1 MAKTDF
7 ALEYKSESRSGD
19 GAISNNDKPNGSGT
33 GPEHPR
39 DILASEHSEGDPLS
53 APPESGGRKHEN
65 HSFSTPTPGSL
76 AQARTAEML
85 RESILRHVRYTLVRP
100 TSELKPVDYLK
111 PVSLAIRDRIVDRM
125 LETESR
131 FRDKHAKRLY
141 YLSMEFLMGRSL
153 GDNLSNLR
161 LEELCREVLAAFGI
175 DLEDVLDSESDAG
188 LGNGGLGRLAAC
200 FLESL
205 ATLGMPGYGYGID
218 YEYGLF
224 KQEIVNGFQRE
235 KPDRW
240 KANGTPF
247 EIEHPEEAISIP
259 MYGRL
264 DSQRDPD
271 GNLKQTW
278 INYKVVLG
286 IPADMPIVGYLGQ
299 TVNWLRLFT
308 ARASEDFDIDIF
320 NRGDY
325 LHAVEQKIGS
335 ENISRVLYPSDSAMA
350 GKELRLVQE
359 YFLVACAIGDIMRR
373 FRLQYDDID
382 QLPAKAA
389 IQMNDTHPSLAV
401 VELMRVL
408 LDQYGLPFDQAWD
421 ITRRTL
427 AYTNHTLLPEALEKW
442 SVPLMEKVLPRH
454 IQIIFSINDRF
465 LREIEPLPFIDSEKM
480 QKVSIIEEGYEKH
493 VRMAHLCIVGSHSVN
508 GVSQLHSDLLV
519 KSLVPEFA
527 EIWPGKFNNKTNGVA
542 PRRWLM
548 KANPGLTDLISR
560 TLDEQK
566 WITDLSR
573 LRDLEPWA
581 EDQEFRAAFK
591 EVKRQNKLRLADA
604 IQNQTGVVVDPDSI
618 FDVQIKR
625 IHEYKRQLLAVMN
638 VIHDY
643 LRIVE
648 HGETPTVARTYIF
661 AGKAAPGYWAAKQI
675 IKLIHNVAAVV
686 NNDERAQ
693 DAIKVTFLPDYRVS
707 LAQLIIP
714 GADLSEQISTA
725 GMEASGTGNMKLS
738 MNGALTIGTWDGANI
753 EIAEEV
759 GIDNIFI
766 FGLRTEEILE
776 MQKKGTYNPRER
788 YDNDPLV
795 KEVLDALAS
804 DRFCPNE
811 HGLFRWIFDELVH
824 RGDKYYHIADFP
836 SYVET
841 QKQIAGEFRNDEI
854 WCRKAILNVARI
866 GKFSSDRTVIEYARD
881 IWHIGPYQ
889 KSATGGKAAGQ
900 PHTLLPRLPV
910 LNGDAIP
917 VIELKPETGPNPVS
931 E

>member
-1 MAKTDF
+1 
-7 ALEYKSESRSGD
+7 
-19 GAISNNDKPNGSGT
+19 
-33 GPEHPR
+33 
-39 DILASEHSEGDPLS
+39 
-53 APPESGGRKHEN
+53 
-65 HSFSTPTPGSL
+65 
-76 AQARTAEML
+76 ML
-85 RESILRHVRYTLVRP
+85 REAILRHVRYTLVRP
-100 TSELKPVDYLK
+100 TSDLQPVDYLK

-131 FRDKHAKRLY
+131 FRHKDAKRLY

-161 LEELCREVLAAFGI
+161 LEELCREVLAGFGVNL
-175 DLEDVLDSESDAG
+175 DEVLDSESDAG

-224 KQEIVNGFQRE
+224 KQEIVDGFQRE

-247 EIEHPEEAISIP
+247 QIEHPEEAVSIP

-264 DSQRDPD
+264 DSQSDED
-271 GNLKQTW
+271 GKLKQTW

-286 IPADMPIVGYLGQ
+286 IPTDMPIVGYLGQ

-308 ARASEDFDIDIF
+308 ASASEDFDIEIF

-325 LHAVEQKIGS
+325 IHAVEQKIGS
-335 ENISRVLYPSDSAMA
+335 ENISRVLYPSDSAIA

-373 FRLQYDDID
+373 FLSQHNDFEL
-382 QLPAKAA
+382 LPAKAA

-401 VELMRVL
+401 AELMRVL
-408 LDQYGLPFDQAWD
+408 VDNHGVPFEKAWD

-442 SVPLMEKVLPRH
+442 SVPLMDKVLPRH
-454 IQIIFSINDRF
+454 VQIIFSINDRF
-465 LREIEPLPFIDSEKM
+465 LREINDRPFMSSEKLRKM
-480 QKVSIIEEGYEKH
+480 SIIEEGYEKH
-493 VRMAHLCIVGSHSVN
+493 VRMANLCIVGSHSVN
-508 GVSQLHSDLLV
+508 GVSALHSNLLV

-527 EIWPGKFNNKTNGVA
+527 ELWPEKFNNKTNGVA

-548 KANPGLTDLISR
+548 KANPGLTDLISQ
-560 TLDEQK
+560 TLNEQK

-581 EDQEFRAAFK
+581 EKADFRAAFK
-591 EVKRQNKLRLADA
+591 EVKRQNKLRLADS
-604 IQNQTGVVVDPDSI
+604 IQSQLAVAVNPDSI

-625 IHEYKRQLLAVMN
+625 IHEYKRQLLAIMH
-638 VIHDY
+638 VIHQY
-643 LRIVE
+643 LQIVE
-648 HGETPTVARTYIF
+648 HNETPMSPRTYVF

-675 IKLIHNVAAVV
+675 IKLIHNVADVV
-686 NNDERAQ
+686 NNDVRVK

-707 LAQLIIP
+707 LATLIIP

-725 GMEASGTGNMKLS
+725 GLEASGTGNMKLA
-738 MNGALTIGTWDGANI
+738 MNGALTVGTWDGANI

-759 GIDNIFI
+759 GLDNIFI
-766 FGLRTEEILE
+766 FGLRAEEILE
-776 MQKKGTYNPRER
+776 MQQKGTYNPRER
-788 YDNDPLV
+788 YDNDPVV
-795 KEVLDALAS
+795 KEVMDALAS

-811 HGLFRWIFDELVH
+811 HGMFRWIFDELVH

-841 QKQIAGEFRNDEI
+841 QKQIDSEFQKDEI
-854 WCRKAILNVARI
+854 WYRKAVLNVARI
-866 GKFSSDRTVIEYARD
+866 GKFSSDRTVQEYSRD
-881 IWHIGPYQ
+881 IWHIGQYE
-889 KSATGGKAAGQ
+889 KSTLGAKTNNKQ
-900 PHTLLPRLPV
+900 HPIVPSVPHV
-910 LNGDAIP
+910 LNGEAIP
-917 VIELKPETGPNPVS
+917 VAELNQPAKSVATAE
-931 E
+931 